1 MSTTDRFDVVIVGG
15 GVAAGACASTLR
27 EKGFEG
33 TIAVACAEP
42 YAPYTRPGLT
52 KNVLRGEKP
61 EHAALWKKPEWYAE
75 HGIDVLIGAAATDL
89 DTRGR
94 QVRVAGR
101 SIAYGNLVLATGAEP
116 RSLPFDAS
124 VADRIHVIRSFADA
138 QGVRPHLGEGNSWLV
153 IGGGF
158 IGAEFA
164 ASARLT
170 GSDVHLVMPEKHIL
184 LAPFGDTAAR
194 WFDRRLRDQGVTVHA
209 GDGVESVE
217 PEGDAL
223 RVRLTSGTDLT
234 VDQVCVGIGVAP
246 NVGLAQQAGLELAE
260 GGVATDRSLR
270 TSADG
275 VYAAGDVCAYDSV
288 LHGRRVR
295 IEHWDVA
302 RTHGEHIAEQIADG
316 EHRDYRELPYFFGT
330 LGKWAFLEYVGV
342 GVGTAIPRGSL
353 DGDDMSIAYL
363 DEDDV
368 LVGLLT
374 VGRSDDLDAARVL
387 VPQRAALDRD
397 ALRDADRTIESTV
410 RGEDVTA

>member
-1 MSTTDRFDVVIVGG
+1 MSTSDRFDVVIVGG
-15 GVAAGACASTLR
+15 GVAAGACASTMR
-27 EKGFEG
+27 ERGFEG

-75 HGIDVLIGAAATDL
+75 HDVDVLIGSAATDL
-89 DTRGR
+89 DTRAR
-94 QVRVAGR
+94 RVRVAGR

-124 VADRIHVIRSFADA
+124 VADRVHVIRSFADA
-138 QGVRPHLGEGNSWLV
+138 QSVRPHLGEGHRWLV

-170 GSDVHLVMPEKHIL
+170 GSDVDLVMPEERIL
-184 LAPFGDTAAR
+184 QTPFGDDAAG
-194 WFDRRLRDQGVTVHA
+194 WFDRRLRQHDVTIHA
-209 GDGVESVE
+209 SDGIATVERDGDG
-217 PEGDAL
+217 L
-223 RVRLTSGTDLT
+223 RVHLASGAQLT

-246 NVGLAQQAGLELAE
+246 STGLAVQAGLEVAD
-260 GGVATDRSLR
+260 GGIATDRSLR

-302 RTHGEHIAEQIADG
+302 RTHGEHIAAQIADG
-316 EHRDYRELPYFFGT
+316 EHSDYRELPYFFGT
-330 LGKWAFLEYVGV
+330 LGDWAFLEYVGV
-342 GVGTAIPRGSL
+342 GIGTAVPRGPL
-353 DGDDMSIAYL
+353 DGDDMAIAYT
-363 DEDDV
+363 DENDV

-374 VGRSDDLDAARVL
+374 VGRSDDLDAARRL
-387 VPQRAALDRD
+387 VPERAVVDPD
-397 ALRDADRTIESTV
+397 ALMDPERTIDSCV
-410 RGEDVTA
+410 RGAGAAE